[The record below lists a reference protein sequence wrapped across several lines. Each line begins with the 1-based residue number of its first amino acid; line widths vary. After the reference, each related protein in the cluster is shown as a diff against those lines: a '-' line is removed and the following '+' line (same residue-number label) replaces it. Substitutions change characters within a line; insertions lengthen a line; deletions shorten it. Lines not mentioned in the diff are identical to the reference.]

1 MGSVRMEKD
10 YLLLKRAA
18 ASRPSGQRSD
28 DDYDVLADGVA
39 VGRILKAKASSPGT
53 KKFFCKNV
61 FTQRLPPLCGKKS
74 IFGQVFGRGGMSKI

>member
-1 MGSVRMEKD
+1 MEKD

-61 FTQRLPPLCGKKS
+61 FTQRLPPLCGKT